1 MRGGVYLKFSFV
13 PRISF
18 VPKEGKFFDLFEDG
32 AKNLVKTAELFS
44 ELVDKWENVPA
55 KARQLKELEHQGD
68 EITHRIAALLNAS
81 FITPIDRED
90 IAHLAEHID
99 DVLDC
104 IEDAATCMSIYEV
117 ERPTQ
122 RARELAT
129 VIVKISKEISEAI
142 PHIRSRKDLQGLPEC
157 CIEINRLENE
167 ADAIFRSALAELFR
181 DKIDIA
187 DVIKWREIY
196 QYMEAAT
203 DRCEDIAN
211 VLEGVMIKRA

>member
-1 MRGGVYLKFSFV
+1 MKFSLI

-18 VPKEGKFFDLFEDG
+18 VPKEGKFFDLFEEG
-32 AKNLVKTAELFS
+32 AKNLVKTTEVFA

-55 KARQLKELEHQGD
+55 KARQIKELEHQGD
-68 EITHRIAALLNAS
+68 EITHRIAGLLNAS

-90 IAHLAEHID
+90 ISHLAEHID
-99 DVLDC
+99 DVLDA

-122 RARELAT
+122 RARELAAI
-129 VIVKISKEISEAI
+129 IVKIGKEVSEAI
-142 PHIRSRKDLQGLPEC
+142 PHIRNRKELQKLPERC
-157 CIEINRLENE
+157 VEINRLENE
-167 ADAIFRSALAELFR
+167 ADAVARSALAELFH

-211 VLEGVMIKRA
+211 VLEGVMIKRT